1 MDSTRLTRLLVVGV
15 LTGLSNTKWI
25 QEHRAMVNSELI
37 LQQKITSINRSNPN
51 CVQEQLTEEQRFGSA
66 LVREASVADIN
77 YKQLQKLSLCLPN
90 RDESEEI
97 EYLQT
102 ARRYTDQQNSK
113 LFWLLVSFSLDFL
126 LLIVTWQAVTGK
138 QERRY

>member
-1 MDSTRLTRLLVVGV
+1 MDSTRLTRLLIVGV
-15 LTGLSNTKWI
+15 LTGLSNVKWI

-37 LQQKITSINRSNPN
+37 LQQKITSINRSSPT
-51 CVQEQLTEEQRFGSA
+51 CVQEQLTEEQIFGNA

-90 RDESEEI
+90 KGGNEEV

-113 LFWLLVSFSLDFL
+113 LFWLLVSFVLDFL
-126 LLIVTWQAVTGK
+126 LLIVTWQAVAGK

>member
-1 MDSTRLTRLLVVGV
+1 M
-15 LTGLSNTKWI
+15 
-25 QEHRAMVNSELI
+25 
-37 LQQKITSINRSNPN
+37 
-51 CVQEQLTEEQRFGSA
+51 QEQLTEEQRFGSA